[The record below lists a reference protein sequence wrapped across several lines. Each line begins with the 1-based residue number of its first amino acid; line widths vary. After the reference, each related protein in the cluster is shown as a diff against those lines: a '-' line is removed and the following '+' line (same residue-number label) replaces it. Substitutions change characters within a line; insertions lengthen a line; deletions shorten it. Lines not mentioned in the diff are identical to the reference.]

1 MVKFN
6 PKIVKFGFPKN

>member
-6 PKIVKFGFPKN
+6 PDLSKS